1 MKYKVAA
8 YIRLLKS
15 DNYTE
20 YNSINDQKRIIK
32 EYISNSNDLELFDYY
47 IDNGYSSMS
56 FYSSPFATMCLDI
69 VKRK

>member
-1 MKYKVAA
+1 MAA
-8 YIRLLKS
+8 YIRLSKS

-32 EYISNSNDLELFDYY
+32 KYISNSNDLELFDYY

-56 FYSSPFATMCLDI
+56 FYSSLFATMCLDI